1 VKQENI
7 FAKAGDNVKKILFP
21 LLLVALIPSA
31 ALAYTDEYGIWRLD
45 PPAIEQFNGITINGK
60 TAEQTMKSAR
70 LALVDK
76 LDAEISNAIDIS
88 NEAVN
93 RFNALLAQDKAM
105 RHITEQSPAYTLSDP
120 YDFID
125 LGSCV
130 VHWLTE
136 NGKTLTCEHYSKSEM
151 QKHAQIFNECNA
163 AWEDLNTKRNKA
175 NNMNTAEYVNPF
187 IRDAVFKAL
196 KPFYEQKAANMA
208 SEIAQRN
215 SRIKSITC
223 KNYDI
228 EVLSPGIMGFCRQK
242 NICRLAAIKNKNDIL
257 EISCACGHPLE
268 QHEIKYKK

>member
-1 VKQENI
+1 
-7 FAKAGDNVKKILFP
+7 
-21 LLLVALIPSA
+21 
-31 ALAYTDEYGIWRLD
+31 
-45 PPAIEQFNGITINGK
+45 
-60 TAEQTMKSAR
+60 
-70 LALVDK
+70 
-76 LDAEISNAIDIS
+76 
-88 NEAVN
+88 
-93 RFNALLAQDKAM
+93 
-105 RHITEQSPAYTLSDP
+105 
-120 YDFID
+120 
-125 LGSCV
+125 
-130 VHWLTE
+130 
-136 NGKTLTCEHYSKSEM
+136 M

-242 NICRLAAIKNKNDIL
+242 IFAD
-257 EISCACGHPLE
+257 
-268 QHEIKYKK
+268 